1 MAVLSR
7 EANFYT
13 LAESKD
19 KSVGSPVMKSVL
31 FILLFA
37 FSAASAAAQSGRVRV
52 DPTPT
57 PTPVRR
63 TVYVPTELPRAK
75 PSPTPTP
82 PVSDKDSET
91 IRVDSTLVPI
101 PVFVTDRSGRS
112 ITNLKAADLDLQI
125 DGKAAPIGEL
135 VRSSAQVSLAMIF
148 DNSSSV
154 TLAREFEK
162 EAAIRF
168 FRRVIRSG
176 SDQAALFSLADI
188 TRLEQPLTGDIRN
201 IMNAIQLFPPP
212 KGATA
217 LLDGLIEVAQ
227 YMREAPGR
235 RVIVLVSDGED
246 TYSDLKTTL
255 EDSIRSLQLADVQV
269 FVVNTKAFEN
279 FKRTGVRGGNA
290 NIRSLTAERRLAEI
304 TAQTGGE
311 VFGPI
316 DEREMDAAF
325 ARISAD
331 LADQFTIYFYP
342 DQETETPGQMRTITV
357 AVKGRPELNVRARQS
372 YYVPKRTLSL

>member
-1 MAVLSR
+1 MMKSLLCVLS
-7 EANFYT
+7 
-13 LAESKD
+13 LA
-19 KSVGSPVMKSVL
+19 
-31 FILLFA
+31 IFA
-37 FSAASAAAQSGRVRV
+37 SICSAQSGRVRTE
-52 DPTPT
+52 PTPT
-57 PTPVRR
+57 PTPVRG
-63 TVYVPTELPRAK
+63 TVYVPTELPRANPK
-75 PSPTPTP
+75 PTPTP
-82 PVSDKDSET
+82 QTADSDNDT
-91 IRVDSTLVPI
+91 IRVDSLLVPI

-112 ITNLKAADLDLQI
+112 ITNLKAADLDLLI
-125 DGKAAPIGEL
+125 DGKASQIGEL
-135 VRSSAQVSLAMIF
+135 VRSDAQVSLAMIF

-154 TLAREFEK
+154 TLARDFEK
-162 EAAIRF
+162 EAAVRF
-168 FRRVIRSG
+168 FRKVIRSG
-176 SDQAALFSLADI
+176 RDQAALFSLSDV
-188 TRLEQPLTGDIRN
+188 TRLEQPLTRDMGSITT
-201 IMNAIQLFPPP
+201 AIQLFPPP

-217 LLDGLIEVAQ
+217 LLDGLIEAAQ

-255 EDSIRSLQLADVQV
+255 EDSIRALQLADVQV

-290 NIRSLTAERRLAEI
+290 NIRSLTAERRMGEI

-311 VFGPI
+311 VFSPI

-342 DQETETPGQMRTITV
+342 DKEVETPGQMRTISV
-357 AVKGRPELNVRARQS
+357 AVKGKPDLNVRARKS
-372 YYVPKRTLSL
+372 YYVPKRL